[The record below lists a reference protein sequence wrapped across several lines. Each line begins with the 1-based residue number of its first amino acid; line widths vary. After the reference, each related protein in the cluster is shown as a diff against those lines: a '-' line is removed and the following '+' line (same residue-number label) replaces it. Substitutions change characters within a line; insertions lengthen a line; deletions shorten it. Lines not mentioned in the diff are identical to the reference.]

1 MRGKETLM
9 ETIKQLLDSKG
20 HDIYTIDPDKTVYEA
35 VEQMAQR
42 EVGALLVVRNKRP
55 VGIVSERDYARKVIL
70 CGRSSKDT
78 LVRDI
83 MTTRLYYAR
92 PILTI
97 EQGLA
102 LMSAKKVRHL
112 PVIEDG
118 EVLGMV
124 TMGDLVKAVIAEQK
138 FIISQLQSY
147 ITGVPG

>member
-1 MRGKETLM
+1 M